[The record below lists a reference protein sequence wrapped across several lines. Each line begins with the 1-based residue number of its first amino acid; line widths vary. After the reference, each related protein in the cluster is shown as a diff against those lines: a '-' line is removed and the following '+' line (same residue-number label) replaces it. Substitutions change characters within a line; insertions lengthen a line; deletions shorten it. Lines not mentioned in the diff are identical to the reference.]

1 MVPSV
6 PATEDPQDAFGAGCQ
21 TRDLFAAISN
31 KWVGLILVALAD
43 GPKRYSELPKVVEG
57 ISQKMLTQSLRLL
70 ERDGLVTRTV
80 IPSSPVRVDYE
91 ITPLGRS
98 LVTVMAAMKQ
108 WAEAHVD
115 EVLKARAAFAR
126 AQARGPHG
134 ASVGNVL

>member
-1 MVPSV
+1 MVRSV
-6 PATEDPQDAFGAGCQ
+6 AATEDPQDAFGAACQ

-43 GPKRYSELPKVVEG
+43 GPKRYSELQKVIEG

-98 LVTVMAAMKQ
+98 LMTVMAAMKQ

-115 EVLKARAAFAR
+115 EVLEARTAFAR
-126 AQARGPHG
+126 AQAGSPR
-134 ASVGNVL
+134 

>member
-1 MVPSV
+1 MVRSV
-6 PATEDPQDAFGAGCQ
+6 AATEDPQDAFGAACQ

-43 GPKRYSELPKVVEG
+43 GPKRYSELQKVIEG

-98 LVTVMAAMKQ
+98 LMTVMAAMKQ

-115 EVLKARAAFAR
+115 EVLEARAAFAR
-126 AQARGPHG
+126 AQAGSPR
-134 ASVGNVL
+134 